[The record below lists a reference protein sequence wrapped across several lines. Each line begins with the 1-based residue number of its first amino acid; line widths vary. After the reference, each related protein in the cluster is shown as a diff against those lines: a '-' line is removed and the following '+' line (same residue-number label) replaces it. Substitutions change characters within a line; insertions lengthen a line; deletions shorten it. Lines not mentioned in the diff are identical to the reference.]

1 MLNEIIQIGK
11 DKYCVVSHGW
21 NLKNNKLIDMENM
34 RKSVNWF
41 FFGGGLSFDMLIFF
55 KYYYLFFLF

>member
-41 FFGGGLSFDMLIFF
+41 FFWGGVKFRYVDFF
-55 KYYYLFFLF
+55 

>member
-41 FFGGGLSFDMLIFF
+41 FLGGLSFDMLIFF